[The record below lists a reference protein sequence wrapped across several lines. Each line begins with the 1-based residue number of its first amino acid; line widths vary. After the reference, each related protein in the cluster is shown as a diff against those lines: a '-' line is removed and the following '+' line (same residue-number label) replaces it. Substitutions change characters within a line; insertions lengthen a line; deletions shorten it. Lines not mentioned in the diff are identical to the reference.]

1 VRPNCGSSC
10 TLCSVSGN
18 GLLLLYRAIC
28 ALDGHEARLS
38 SPAEVT
44 AAALNGDEVALGV
57 LEQFCCWLGRAA
69 GNNVLSLGGRGGVYI
84 VGGVVPRFAELF
96 LASGFARSFRDK
108 GVMSAYF
115 EGIPVWLV
123 TAEYPGL
130 MGAGVALQQAL
141 GSR

>member
-1 VRPNCGSSC
+1 
-10 TLCSVSGN
+10 
-18 GLLLLYRAIC
+18 
-28 ALDGHEARLS
+28 
-38 SPAEVT
+38 
-44 AAALNGDEVALGV
+44 
-57 LEQFCCWLGRAA
+57 
-69 GNNVLSLGGRGGVYI
+69 VYI